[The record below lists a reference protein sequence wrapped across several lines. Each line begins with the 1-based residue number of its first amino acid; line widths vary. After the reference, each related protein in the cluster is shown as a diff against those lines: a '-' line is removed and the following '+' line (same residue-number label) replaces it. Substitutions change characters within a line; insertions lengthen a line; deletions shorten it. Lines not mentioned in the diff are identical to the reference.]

1 MEDTERISG
10 KKIFAILEKLKQDHT
25 ILNIHVM
32 GTNFDGLTIVLGLSD
47 TENRGFFIDYPGSA
61 GSVAPVAE
69 GKKCYF
75 QFSDG
80 EKIQYSFK
88 TTITRIIGRR
98 IKFRFPEFIERAQ
111 RRNSFRVPVP
121 SGVRLSCK
129 CADNQ
134 MTFPVINVSE
144 GGILIDAD
152 LNRYNK
158 DILFKGKKYSAI
170 SLLFDEEET
179 PVNIKIGSA
188 EIVRMAKHVETG
200 KMDFGL
206 KILEIKKDDQN
217 ELKKFIYYCQRRVLK
232 ERGGFDE

>member
-1 MEDTERISG
+1 MEETEKISG
-10 KKIFAILEKLKQDHT
+10 KKMLAILERLKQDHT

-61 GSVAPVAE
+61 DSVTPIAE

-75 QFSDG
+75 QFSDS

-88 TTITRIIGRR
+88 TTIDRIFGRR
-98 IKFRFPEFIERAQ
+98 IKFPFPEYIERVQ
-111 RRNSFRVPVP
+111 RRNCFRVPVP
-121 SGVRLSCK
+121 SGVKLSCK
-129 CADNQ
+129 CADTQ
-134 MTFPVINVSE
+134 MTFTVTNISE
-144 GGILIDAD
+144 EGIQIEAD

-158 DILFKGKKYSAI
+158 DILFKGEKLLAI
-170 SLLFDEEET
+170 SLLYEEEENS
-179 PVNIKIGSA
+179 VNIKMGSA
-188 EIVRMAKHVETG
+188 EIVRMIKYVETG

-217 ELKKFIYYCQRRVLK
+217 ELTKFTYYCQRRVLK